1 MKSNLERNYAMKI
14 LLAPDS
20 FKESMSASVA
30 CQSMENGIRKIF
42 PEALI
47 VKMPM
52 SDGGEGLLDS
62 LVVATNGQIHTVS
75 VMGPLREQVQAK
87 YGLLADHETAVI
99 EIAQACGLH
108 LVPKALRNPFAT
120 TSYGVGQLIL
130 ASLEHQPKRL
140 IIGLGG
146 SATNDGGAGMLSAL
160 GVQFTDTQ
168 GRDLRLGGGF
178 LNQLA
183 SIDLSKLDPRLA
195 NLDIT
200 VACDVMNPLTGSK
213 GASLVYG
220 PQKGA
225 DLLMVEILDKNL
237 KHYASVL
244 KKTINKEIDAVQGA
258 GAAGGIGAALLGV
271 LNGKLTSGISTV
283 IQLTDF
289 EKALEDTNLVLTG
302 EGSIDDQTPY
312 GKAVVGIAKAAKRH
326 KVPVIA
332 YAGRVSGDL
341 EPLYRGGITSIITIM
356 PDVMPLGEALR
367 NGPQHLEAAVEN
379 TMRILQNIRKF
390 K

>member
-1 MKSNLERNYAMKI
+1 MKI

-20 FKESMSASVA
+20 FKESMSAPIV
-30 CQSMENGIRKIF
+30 CESMEKGIRKIF
-42 PEALI
+42 PEATI
-47 VKMPM
+47 VKIPM
-52 SDGGEGLLDS
+52 SDGGEGILDA
-62 LVVATNGQIHTVS
+62 LVNATHGTLYTAM
-75 VMGPLREQVQAK
+75 VMGPLRETVEAR
-87 YGLLADHETAVI
+87 YGMLGDGQTAVI

-108 LVPKALRNPFAT
+108 LVPPELRNPFST

-130 ASLEHQPKRL
+130 AALDLHPQKL

-160 GVQFTDTQ
+160 GVKFTDTL
-168 GRDLRLGGGF
+168 GKELRLGGGF

-183 SIDLSKLDPRLA
+183 SVDLSALDPRLKD
-195 NLDIT
+195 LEIT

-237 KHYASVL
+237 KHYASIL
-244 KKTINKEIDAVQGA
+244 KRTLGKEVDSVQGA
-258 GAAGGIGAALLGV
+258 GAAGGIGAALMGV
-271 LNGKLTSGISTV
+271 LGAKLTSGISTV
-283 IQLTDF
+283 IQLTQF
-289 EKALEDTNLVLTG
+289 EAELSDATLVLTG
-302 EGSIDDQTPY
+302 EGSIDEQTSF
-312 GKAVVGIAKAAKRH
+312 GKTITGIAKICKRH

-332 YAGRVSGDL
+332 YAGKIGNDL
-341 EPLYRGGITSIITIM
+341 ESLYHAGVTSIISITPGAM
-356 PDVMPLGEALR
+356 SLAEALAEGPR
-367 NGPQHLEAAVEN
+367 NIELAVEN
-379 TMRILQNIRKF
+379 TMRILQNIRRF

>member
-1 MKSNLERNYAMKI
+1 MKI

-20 FKESMSASVA
+20 FKESMSAPVV
-30 CQSMENGIRKIF
+30 CQSMENGICRVF
-42 PEALI
+42 PDALI
-47 VKMPM
+47 VKIPM

-62 LVVATNGQIHTVS
+62 LVESTGGTLHSVK
-75 VMGPLREQVQAK
+75 VMGPLREQVEAK
-87 YGLLADHETAVI
+87 YGVLGDQETAVI
-99 EIAQACGLH
+99 EIAQACGLQ
-108 LVPKALRNPFAT
+108 LVPRELRNPFST
-120 TSYGVGQLIL
+120 TSFGVGQLIL
-130 ASLEHQPKRL
+130 ASLDQQPKHL

-160 GVQFTDTQ
+160 GVKFTDTI
-168 GRDLRLGGGF
+168 GRELRLGGGF

-183 SIDLSKLDPRLA
+183 SIDLSGLDPRLK
-195 NLDIT
+195 NIDIT

-244 KKTINKEIDAVQGA
+244 KKTLNKEVDAVQGA

-271 LNGKLTSGISTV
+271 LNAKLTSGITTV
-283 IQLTDF
+283 MQLTKF
-289 EKALEDTNLVLTG
+289 EQALEGASLVMTG
-302 EGSIDDQTPY
+302 EGSIDEQTSY
-312 GKAVVGIAKAAKRH
+312 GKTVSGIAKVSKRH

-332 YAGRVSGDL
+332 YAGRVNGNLDA
-341 EPLYRGGITSIITIM
+341 LYHAGVTSAISIV
-356 PDVMPLGEALR
+356 PGPVSLSEALIDGPR
-367 NGPQHLEAAVEN
+367 NIENAVEN
-379 TMRILQNIRKF
+379 TMRILLNIRKF

>member
-1 MKSNLERNYAMKI
+1 MKI

-30 CQSMENGIRKIF
+30 CQSMENGIRKVF
-42 PEALI
+42 PDALI

-62 LVVATNGQIHTVS
+62 LVESTGGQIYTVS
-75 VMGPLREQVQAK
+75 VMGPLREHVQAK
-87 YGLLADHETAVI
+87 YGLLGDHETAVI
-99 EIAQACGLH
+99 EIAQACGLQ
-108 LVPKALRNPFAT
+108 LVPKELRNPFAT

-130 ASLEHQPKRL
+130 ASLEHHPKRL

-160 GVQFTDTQ
+160 GVQLTDTM

-183 SIDLSKLDPRLA
+183 TIDLTKLDPRLK
-195 NLDIT
+195 NIEIT
-200 VACDVMNPLTGSK
+200 VACDVMNPLTGSR

-237 KHYASVL
+237 KHYASIL

-289 EKALEDTNLVLTG
+289 EKALDGANLVLTG
-302 EGSIDDQTPY
+302 EGSIDEQTLY
-312 GKAVVGIAKAAKRH
+312 GKAVSGIAKASKRH

-332 YAGRVSGDL
+332 YTGNISGSM
-341 EPLYRGGITSIITIM
+341 EPLYHGGITSVICI
-356 PDVMPLGEALR
+356 VSGVVPLNVALL
-367 NGPQHLEAAVEN
+367 NGPQNLEIAVEN
-379 TMRILQNIRKF
+379 TMRLLQNIRKF

>member
-1 MKSNLERNYAMKI
+1 MKI

-20 FKESMSASVA
+20 FKESMSAPTV

-42 PEALI
+42 PDALI

-52 SDGGEGLLDS
+52 SDGGEGLLDA
-62 LVVATNGQIHTVS
+62 LVESTGGTLHSVT
-75 VMGPLREQVQAK
+75 VMGPLREQVEAH
-87 YGLLADHETAVI
+87 YGFLGDQETAII
-99 EIAQACGLH
+99 EIAQACGLQ
-108 LVPKALRNPFAT
+108 LVPKESRNPFAT

-130 ASLEHQPKRL
+130 ATLEHAPKRL

-160 GVQFTDTQ
+160 GVKFTDTI

-183 SIDLSKLDPRLA
+183 SIDVSGLDPRLK
-195 NLDIT
+195 DVEIT
-200 VACDVMNPLTGSK
+200 VACDVMNPMTGSK

-237 KHYASVL
+237 KHYGSVL
-244 KKTINKEIDAVQGA
+244 KKTLNKEVDAVPGA

-271 LNGKLTSGISTV
+271 LNAKLTSGISTV
-283 IQLTDF
+283 IQLTQF
-289 EKALEDTNLVLTG
+289 EEALKDASLVLTG
-302 EGSIDDQTPY
+302 EGSIDEQTAY
-312 GKAVVGIAKAAKRH
+312 GKTVSGIAKISKRH

-332 YAGRVSGDL
+332 YAGRISGDL
-341 EPLYRGGITSIITIM
+341 EGLYRSGITSVVSIVPSAM
-356 PDVMPLGEALR
+356 SLSEALIE
-367 NGPQHLEAAVEN
+367 GPRHIEIAVEN

>member
-1 MKSNLERNYAMKI
+1 MKI

-20 FKESMSASVA
+20 FKESMSATVV
-30 CQSMENGIRKIF
+30 CQSMENGIRKVF
-42 PEALI
+42 PDALI

-52 SDGGEGLLDS
+52 SDGGEGLLDALIES
-62 LVVATNGQIHTVS
+62 TGGVLHTVS
-75 VMGPLREQVQAK
+75 VMGPLREHVSAK
-87 YGLLADHETAVI
+87 FGLSGDHDTAII
-99 EIAQACGLH
+99 EIAQACGLQ
-108 LVPKALRNPFAT
+108 LVPKELRNPFAT

-130 ASLEHQPKRL
+130 AALELKPKRL

-160 GVQFTDTQ
+160 GVKFTDTI
-168 GRDLRLGGGF
+168 GHELRLGGGF

-183 SIDLSKLDPRLA
+183 SIDVSGLDSRL
-195 NLDIT
+195 NDVEIT
-200 VACDVMNPLTGSK
+200 VACDVMNPMTGSK

-244 KKTINKEIDAVQGA
+244 RKTLNKEVESVPGA
-258 GAAGGIGAALLGV
+258 GAAGGIGAAMLGV
-271 LNGKLTSGISTV
+271 LNAKLTSGIATV
-283 IQLTDF
+283 IQLTQ
-289 EKALEDTNLVLTG
+289 LEDALKDASLVLTG
-302 EGSIDDQTPY
+302 EGSIDEQTAY
-312 GKAVVGIAKAAKRH
+312 GKTISGIAKLAKRH

-332 YAGRVSGDL
+332 YAGRISGDL
-341 EPLYRGGITSIITIM
+341 DGLYHNGITSVLSIVPGAM
-356 PDVMPLGEALR
+356 SLSEALIE
-367 NGPQHLEAAVEN
+367 GPKHIETAVES